1 MNKKI
6 FIYLLF
12 MLVIL
17 SATVGAVSASANTT
31 ESSLLSVDESYIGDD
46 VVLSSSNEVSIE
58 NDDKTLGL
66 SNEGSIEESNGT
78 LSLSNEEDLDNDLLG
93 WGESVETTTRGCDYV
108 QLSNGYTG
116 FCASRFLTFPTTGTQ
131 YLTDGQYILTHDH
144 THNRIDNKLRL
155 AIVHYADN
163 PQFHEKITIRE
174 YAAGAF
180 SRTQQLIWY
189 LSNYDA
195 LAPYS
200 FNYLERDQLLK
211 NAYYDIINR
220 HNNGEWIPEEGVTY
234 NDGTHEIKYEFLA
247 FKSGTYQTLIGYK
260 KTIKEIPSTPK
271 NPGMEVNKKSLT
283 PNVKA
288 GEQTQFLI
296 TVRNTG
302 DIDLNNVFV
311 KENMPADLE
320 YADYTNKDNWR
331 KDGDIFYY
339 NNVLK
344 VGQSADFIIIFNTNK
359 TGSFTNVV
367 VAGSKETENKTGENK
382 TTVYKPGLDVQ
393 KITLTPLVLVG
404 NQAKFE
410 IVVKNTGDV
419 TLNNVFIEESSYDG
433 LTFDHSEYQSHWVE
447 SIVNGKYRWTLN
459 TPLFVNEVSGLIVVF
474 NTTGVG
480 TFTNVVVAG
489 SDESEN
495 KTSRNTTKVV
505 EPKLDVQ
512 KITLTPLV
520 LVGDQAKFEIVVRN
534 TGDVPLHNVVLEETS
549 YEGLI
554 YDSFTDNGLWSYS
567 DANGKKLWTLNR
579 VLNVNEIANLF
590 VNFKTVTVGNFTNI
604 VTAGSDETKNK
615 IANNTTIVYNNTEPV
630 PEQNPSNNPD
640 INIEKIALDK
650 VVVLGNQAVFE
661 IIVSNT
667 GDVVLHDVCVSED
680 SFNGLVYDSWY
691 DNTGLWTKNRDLTW
705 TMNSPLFLGEI
716 SSFYVVFNTTKTGVF
731 TNIVSVDSKETG
743 KKSANDNV
751 EVIKPDFAVEKI
763 ALNRSVMV
771 GEQVTFEIVVQNLG
785 QVDLNNVVV
794 REDSFNGLVYDSF
807 KDYTGLWTK
816 NGDLSWSL
824 NVPLVAGEYAG
835 LFVTFNTTA
844 EGKFVNVVVADS
856 KEIPNKK
863 ANDTVEVLKANL
875 EVQKVTIN
883 RTVYVGEK
891 VMFEIIVHNAG
902 KVILND
908 VTVRENSFDGLS
920 YDSFIDN
927 YNLWTKN
934 SDLSW
939 TLNTPLYAG
948 EYLSFFVVFNT
959 NKAGTFNNFVSASSD
974 KTPNKNANNITTVID
989 RPVPVPEV
997 PVTPEEPVPE
1007 VPVTPNEP
1015 VTSDKPVPDKN
1026 ETHPPSDNKTVSEY
1040 HSSIPAG
1047 DNATGNPLFML
1058 LLVLV
1063 ALGVT
1068 RLRRKD

>member
-1 MNKKI
+1 M
-6 FIYLLF
+6 
-12 MLVIL
+12 
-17 SATVGAVSASANTT
+17 
-31 ESSLLSVDESYIGDD
+31 
-46 VVLSSSNEVSIE
+46 
-58 NDDKTLGL
+58 
-66 SNEGSIEESNGT
+66 
-78 LSLSNEEDLDNDLLG
+78 
-93 WGESVETTTRGCDYV
+93 
-108 QLSNGYTG
+108 
-116 FCASRFLTFPTTGTQ
+116 
-131 YLTDGQYILTHDH
+131 
-144 THNRIDNKLRL
+144 
-155 AIVHYADN
+155 
-163 PQFHEKITIRE
+163 
-174 YAAGAF
+174 
-180 SRTQQLIWY
+180 
-189 LSNYDA
+189 
-195 LAPYS
+195 
-200 FNYLERDQLLK
+200 K

-220 HNNGEWIPEEGVTY
+220 HNNGEWILEEGVTY
-234 NDGTHEIKYEFLA
+234 NNGAHEIKYEFLA

-296 TVRNTG
+296 TVKNTG

-311 KENMPADLE
+311 KENMPADLK

-410 IVVKNTGDV
+410 IVV
-419 TLNNVFIEESSYDG
+419 
-433 LTFDHSEYQSHWVE
+433 
-447 SIVNGKYRWTLN
+447 
-459 TPLFVNEVSGLIVVF
+459 
-474 NTTGVG
+474 
-480 TFTNVVVAG
+480 
-489 SDESEN
+489 
-495 KTSRNTTKVV
+495 
-505 EPKLDVQ
+505 
-512 KITLTPLV
+512 
-520 LVGDQAKFEIVVRN
+520 RN
-534 TGDVPLHNVVLEETS
+534 TGEVPLHNVVLEETS

-716 SSFYVVFNTTKTGVF
+716 ASFYVVFNTTKTGVF

-763 ALNRSVMV
+763 ALNKSVIV

-816 NGDLSWSL
+816 NRDLSWSL

-835 LFVTFNTTA
+835 FFVTFNTTA

-959 NKAGTFNNFVSASSD
+959 NKAGTFNNFVSVSSD

>member
-1 MNKKI
+1 MNNKI

-17 SATVGAVSASANTT
+17 SATLGAVSASANTT
-31 ESSLLSVDESYIGDD
+31 ESTLLSVDESYVGND
-46 VVLSSSNEVSIE
+46 VALGSSNEESIE
-58 NDDKTLGL
+58 NEDEILAL
-66 SNEGSIEESNGT
+66 SNEENIDKSNRT
-78 LSLSNEEDLDNDLLG
+78 LSLSNEEGIDGDNDILG
-93 WGESVETTTRGCDYV
+93 WGERVQTTTRGCDYV
-108 QLSNGYTG
+108 QLTNGYTG
-116 FCASRFLTFPTTGTQ
+116 FCANRQLTFPTTGTEYFTAQ
-131 YLTDGQYILTHDH
+131 QYILTHDK
-144 THNRIDNKLRL
+144 RVGERVDNKLRL

-163 PQFHEKITIRE
+163 PLFHEKISIRA
-174 YAAGAF
+174 YSLGDF

-189 LSNYDA
+189 LSNYDE
-195 LAPYS
+195 LAPIS
-200 FNYLERDQLLK
+200 FDYLKKDSLLN
-211 NAYYDIINR
+211 NAYFDIINR

-234 NDGTHEIKYEFLA
+234 NNGTHEITYEFFA
-247 FKSGTYQTLIGYK
+247 FKSGGTYQTLIGYK
-260 KTIKEIPSTPK
+260 KTIKEIPPAPK

-296 TVRNTG
+296 TVTNTG
-302 DIDLNNVFV
+302 DIDLGNVFV

-367 VAGSKETENKTGENK
+367 VAGSDRTENKTGENK
-382 TTVYKPGLDVQ
+382 TTVYRPGLDVQ

-433 LTFDHSEYQSHWVE
+433 LTFDHSEYQTHWVE

-474 NTTGVG
+474 NTTKVG
-480 TFTNVVVAG
+480 SFTNVVVAG

-495 KTSRNTTKVV
+495 KTSKNTTKVV

-520 LVGDQAKFEIVVRN
+520 LVGNQAKFEIVVRN
-534 TGDVPLHNVVLEETS
+534 TGDIPLHNVVLEETS

-567 DANGKKLWTLNR
+567 DANGKKVWTLNR

-630 PEQNPSNNPD
+630 PQQNPSNNSD
-640 INIEKIALDK
+640 ISIEKIALDK
-650 VVVLGNQAVFE
+650 VVVVGNQAVFE
-661 IIVSNT
+661 IIVSNI

-680 SFNGLVYDSWY
+680 AFNGLVYDSWY

-743 KKSANDNV
+743 KKSAKDNI

-816 NGDLSWSL
+816 NRDLSWTL

-835 LFVTFNTTA
+835 FFVTFNTTA

-927 YNLWTKN
+927 YNLWSKN

-939 TLNTPLYAG
+939 TLNAPLYAG

-959 NKAGTFNNFVSASSD
+959 TKAGTFTNVISASSD

-989 RPVPVPEV
+989 RPVPTVPEV
-997 PVTPEEPVPE
+997 PVTPEEPVLNNESSKPQNDE
-1007 VPVTPNEP
+1007 VEVLP
-1015 VTSDKPVPDKN
+1015 
-1026 ETHPPSDNKTVSEY
+1026 
-1040 HSSIPAG
+1040 
-1047 DNATGNPLFML
+1047 ATGNPLVMV
-1058 LLVLV
+1058 LLVLF
-1063 ALGVT
+1063 ALALT
-1068 RLRRKD
+1068 RFRKKD